1 MTHVPRH
8 QVIAASAGSGKTFQL
23 TNRVIA
29 LLARGV
35 EPERI
40 LALTFSRAAAG
51 EIFDTIITR
60 LAAAAADA
68 GQARAL
74 AGHIGAPETTA
85 EMFRDLLRNLLT
97 RMHLSPIGTLDSFF
111 VRILQ
116 AFPFEAGTG
125 GAFGILSDAEL
136 RRERRAI
143 IRGLLR
149 PSPGDGPGQA
159 AQQEFIEAVKR
170 ATFGKAEKRL
180 GPLLDDFIGRAY
192 DAFLATPDGGR
203 WGHADAI
210 WPEGCPWPLAGGDAR
225 AEVGR
230 LRAALAEMR
239 DGGRVT
245 DAQLGA
251 LEAFLEPAENFTP
264 HAVLGK
270 AAEPFFLKF
279 LEALE
284 NLELGN
290 AEIVIARGRVAFSP
304 AACAAAARVVRH
316 VVACLLLNKLESTRG
331 VFGVLE
337 QYGREYDHRLRRA
350 GRLTFADVQYL
361 LAGGAG
367 GPELDARRLNL
378 EYRLDAKFDH
388 WALDEFQDTSRQQWR
403 IIHNLVDEVIQS
415 EDGVRSLFLV
425 GDVKQAIYGWR
436 GGDADLMSNILEQYN
451 PPGAPPLL
459 NVLPLNQSQ
468 RSSPVII
475 RLVNQVFR
483 DLDASGLPAGALA
496 RWRRHWGE
504 HEAAKAAMPGHAAFY
519 ELPRTAGRATAAAD
533 SQSRY
538 QAVAERL
545 LAVRPWERRL
555 TAAVLVR
562 TNDSGRAVVDVL
574 RGQGIPASWFGEETL
589 GDNPAVTAVLALLK
603 AAAHPADTF
612 AWEHLMMTPL
622 AALVRGT
629 REAFTRTLLTELHRD
644 GFEPV
649 LRRWC
654 RQVKTTAALD
664 PFSSGRLDELLVA
677 AQEFDAGGTVAVPDF
692 IEFALGWRVQVP
704 PAERTVQVMTIHKS
718 KGLGFDLVFLPDL
731 QSTDIAGERRI
742 ELGVQYDASHEPE
755 WVLEMPKKDVAR
767 ADAALRRRLT
777 AGEEARA
784 YESLCVLYV
793 ALTRAKHS
801 LTIITTQTAERS
813 ESVSLAKILRSALVP
828 DDESAPGAKK
838 TGKKKAAP
846 ADAESATEPAGSPGL
861 PPPADSATAP
871 LPPALFE
878 DGAAAWYEQ
887 LPPKAPET
895 PVPGLEPLPPPGP
908 VRPRFPRRLPSQP
921 AETEATAGA
930 LFAPEAGR
938 GRDFGSA
945 IHALFQKLEWWAPG
959 RAEAIVAAWKTA
971 QAATPAAALAEME
984 AVWLAAL
991 RTPEIRASLTRPAG
1005 PCWLW
1010 REKSFE
1016 VILDGAWVSGAFD
1029 RVVVQ
1034 LDAAGRPRTAVI
1046 LDYKSNQIREESDL
1060 ETLAGAYRPQ
1070 MTLYRQALARI
1081 LGIKSDAIAVHLL
1094 FLRARRLVTV

>member
-1 MTHVPRH
+1 
-8 QVIAASAGSGKTFQL
+8 
-23 TNRVIA
+23 
-29 LLARGV
+29 
-35 EPERI
+35 
-40 LALTFSRAAAG
+40 
-51 EIFDTIITR
+51 
-60 LAAAAADA
+60 
-68 GQARAL
+68 
-74 AGHIGAPETTA
+74 
-85 EMFRDLLRNLLT
+85 
-97 RMHLSPIGTLDSFF
+97 
-111 VRILQ
+111 
-116 AFPFEAGTG
+116 
-125 GAFGILSDAEL
+125 
-136 RRERRAI
+136 
-143 IRGLLR
+143 
-149 PSPGDGPGQA
+149 
-159 AQQEFIEAVKR
+159 
-170 ATFGKAEKRL
+170 
-180 GPLLDDFIGRAY
+180 
-192 DAFLATPDGGR
+192 
-203 WGHADAI
+203 
-210 WPEGCPWPLAGGDAR
+210 
-225 AEVGR
+225 
-230 LRAALAEMR
+230 
-239 DGGRVT
+239 
-245 DAQLGA
+245 
-251 LEAFLEPAENFTP
+251 
-264 HAVLGK
+264 
-270 AAEPFFLKF
+270 
-279 LEALE
+279 
-284 NLELGN
+284 
-290 AEIVIARGRVAFSP
+290 
-304 AACAAAARVVRH
+304 
-316 VVACLLLNKLESTRG
+316 
-331 VFGVLE
+331 
-337 QYGREYDHRLRRA
+337 
-350 GRLTFADVQYL
+350 
-361 LAGGAG
+361 
-367 GPELDARRLNL
+367 
-378 EYRLDAKFDH
+378 
-388 WALDEFQDTSRQQWR
+388 
-403 IIHNLVDEVIQS
+403 
-415 EDGVRSLFLV
+415 
-425 GDVKQAIYGWR
+425 
-436 GGDADLMSNILEQYN
+436 
-451 PPGAPPLL
+451 PPGVPPLL
-459 NVLPLNQSQ
+459 NVMPLNQSQ
-468 RSSPVII
+468 RSAPVII

-504 HEAAKAAMPGHAAFY
+504 HEAAKAAMPGHTAFY
-519 ELPRTAGRATAAAD
+519 ELPRPTGRATAAD
-533 SQSRY
+533 SQRRY
-538 QAVAERL
+538 QAAAERL

-562 TNDSGRAVVDVL
+562 TNDSGRAVLDVL

-644 GFEPV
+644 GFESV

-654 RQVKTTAALD
+654 RQVKTTVALD

-677 AQEFDAGGTVAVPDF
+677 AQEFDAAGTLAVPDF
-692 IEFALGWRVQVP
+692 LEFALGWRVQVP
-704 PAERTVQVMTIHKS
+704 PAAKTVQVMTIHKS
-718 KGLGFDLVFLPDL
+718 KGLGFDLVLLPDL
-731 QSTDIAGERRI
+731 QSTEIAGERRI
-742 ELGVQYDASHEPE
+742 ELGVQYDANHEPE
-755 WVLEMPKKDVAR
+755 WVLEMPKKDIAR

-777 AGEEARA
+777 AGEDARA

-813 ESVSLAKILRSALVP
+813 EALSLAKILRNALVP
-828 DDESAPGAKK
+828 DDESTPAAKK
-838 TGKKKAAP
+838 TGKQKAAP
-846 ADAESATEPAGSPGL
+846 ADAGSATAPAGNPGL
-861 PPPADSATAP
+861 PSPVDAAAAP

-887 LPPKAPET
+887 LLPTVPET
-895 PVPGLEPLPPPGP
+895 PVPGLAPLPATGP

-921 AETEATAGA
+921 METEVTADA

-945 IHALFQKLEWWAPG
+945 IHALFQQLEWWAPG
-959 RAEAIVAAWKTA
+959 RAEAIVAAWKTT
-971 QAATPAAALAEME
+971 QATAPPTALAEME

-1081 LGIKSDAIAVHLL
+1081 LGIKSDTITVQLL